1 MFFSEEDFMALGMQL
16 AGPSTWR
23 RNIEATNVKAFVTHY
38 GAPPKVCSAMWFDI
52 ESSEEDPLGQ
62 WDKPLHLLLALRFL
76 KAYPTDAELCAF
88 FDINSRI
95 TITKWRNIYVNR
107 IGKLL
112 LTKVRHMKQYMTLLS
127 QLLCNSLL
135 SRWFPTGAKWMWVLS
150 FSSQWMGLISR
161 SMNLPH
167 FRRNGLVKNWEAM
180 LV

>member
-1 MFFSEEDFMALGMQL
+1 MALGMQL

-62 WDKPLHLLLALRFL
+62 WDKPLYLLLALRFL

-107 IGKLL
+107 ISKLL
-112 LTKVRHMKQYMTLLS
+112 LTKVRHMKLYLTLLS
-127 QLLCNSLL
+127 RLLILCSLDGFQLERSGCGCYLFLHSG
-135 SRWFPTGAKWMWVLS
+135 RDS
-150 FSSQWMGLISR
+150 FQDQ
-161 SMNLPH
+161 
-167 FRRNGLVKNWEAM
+167 
-180 LV
+180 